1 MKEGERASFLAAA
14 GEEDGLPPL
23 AQPESLQ
30 SPLIDGKYAKGWTVP
45 PDCPQDTAGSKRSP
59 GGKQAP

>member
-14 GEEDGLPPL
+14 AEEDGLPPP

-30 SPLIDGKYAKGWTVP
+30 SPLT
-45 PDCPQDTAGSKRSP
+45 
-59 GGKQAP
+59 GGK